1 MLGKVS
7 SAFARLAPRHA
18 GAARPAIRSLAT
30 LAEETSP
37 RRARKVCIFGSGSF
51 GTAMATVLARNG
63 FNVVILARREDICEG
78 INKNHRN
85 VSYLTGYPLPFNVR
99 AELSAE
105 KALMDADLIV
115 HSIPVQATTEF
126 LENIVHLIPPTT
138 PIVNTSKGLHTTTL
152 QLMSEVIPA
161 ALGRPNQP
169 VAFFSGPTFAK
180 ELMEGWPTGAVIA
193 ATDKKLAQ
201 HVAASFRSP
210 SLRLWT
216 SDDVVGIEVA
226 GALKNVYAIAAGMV
240 EGLGLGL
247 NTTSLLVTRAVAEM
261 NQVARALGAR
271 PDTLVGL
278 GGMGDLMLTS
288 YGGLSRNRTVGVR
301 LGRGEDMSEI
311 MGSASEVAEG
321 VATTPA
327 AYELACKHGIHAP
340 IIESVHHVLNGDITP
355 VDALM
360 ALMDQNQEVLSTHRS
375 EPENIL
381 GQGNVDTDSETGNI
395 SESDRA

>member
-1 MLGKVS
+1 MALFG
-7 SAFARLAPRHA
+7 AFRRHPR
-18 GAARPAIRSLAT
+18 ARP
-30 LAEETSP
+30 
-37 RRARKVCIFGSGSF
+37 RRNFHD
-51 GTAMATVLARNG
+51 TQ
-63 FNVVILARREDICEG
+63 ICEG
-78 INKNHRN
+78 INKKHRN

-201 HVAASFRSP
+201 HIAASFRSP

-327 AYELACKHGIHAP
+327 AYELARKHGIHAP

-360 ALMDQNQEVLSTHRS
+360 ALMDQNQEVMQTHRS

-381 GQGNVDTDSETGNI
+381 GQGNVDTDSETGNF
-395 SESDRA
+395 SESDRS